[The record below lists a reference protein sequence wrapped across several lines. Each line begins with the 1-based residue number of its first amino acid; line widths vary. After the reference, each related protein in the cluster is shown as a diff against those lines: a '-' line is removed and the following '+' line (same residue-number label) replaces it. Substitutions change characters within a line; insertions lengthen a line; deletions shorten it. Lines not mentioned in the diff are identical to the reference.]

1 MIHLLPSRLWA
12 GAVLVSLLALG
23 GAGPGTAQVPQGGDS
38 VLASPRMTY
47 DAHPWRAAS
56 PHDF

>member
-23 GAGPGTAQVPQGGDS
+23 APAPGTAQVPQGGDS

-47 DAHPWRAAS
+47 DAHPWRAAI